1 MNDNIRRK
9 LESEFAICNGDWKF
23 LLGLEAGLCFA
34 SCIGTVVEID
44 NPDCDCWKVSRF
56 KRLLNE
62 VLIECSEIVN
72 KRFYE
77 EVASMET
84 DMPPKLRII
93 NGGTEDD
100 NIRNNDIAF

>member
-9 LESEFAICNGDWKF
+9 LESGLANCSGDLKY
-23 LLGLEAGLCFA
+23 LTGLEAGLCFA
-34 SCIGTVVEID
+34 SCIGTDVEID
-44 NPDCDCWKVSRF
+44 NPDCDCWQVSRF

-77 EVASMET
+77 EVANMEK

-93 NGGTEDD
+93 NGGIEDD